1 MTTMVF
7 DLKVYAVINTTNYNE
22 DGIASIQVARGA
34 EECDALGWEPDTEGI
49 NQYTHEV
56 TKVRDLQVG
65 EIIEHWF
72 EKGAFIMRVA

>member
-1 MTTMVF
+1 MADSKM
-7 DLKVYAVINTTNYNE
+7 YAVINTTDY
-22 DGIASIQVARGA
+22 GIAAIQEAKGT
-34 EECDALGWEPDTEGI
+34 EECTALGWEPDSEGI

-56 TKVRDLQVG
+56 VKVSDLQVG